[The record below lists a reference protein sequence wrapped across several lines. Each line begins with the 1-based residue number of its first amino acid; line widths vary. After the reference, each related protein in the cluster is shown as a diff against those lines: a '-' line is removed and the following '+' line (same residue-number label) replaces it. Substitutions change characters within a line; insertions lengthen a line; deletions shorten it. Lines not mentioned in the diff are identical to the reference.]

1 MIIYAQQI
9 ENQFDEQYAVA
20 LRWISYY
27 SIIYLSRSCDS
38 HMKETLIIIA
48 AVIAVFI
55 ALYLVFVY
63 IASDSFYQKKQQKAF
78 EKSSV
83 IRAEI
88 KDHVKNIENN
98 LREHGIKGD
107 ETDEVK
113 ELQRVIRECNALSN
127 DGRRSI
133 DRIVEYDAKLDDL
146 ESKALASMSK

>member
-1 MIIYAQQI
+1 
-9 ENQFDEQYAVA
+9 
-20 LRWISYY
+20 
-27 SIIYLSRSCDS
+27 
-38 HMKETLIIIA
+38 MKETLIIIA
-48 AVIAVFI
+48 AVLAVLI

-63 IASDSFYQKKQQKAF
+63 IASDAFYQKKQQKAF

-88 KDHVKNIENN
+88 KDHVKNIEQN
-98 LREHGIKGD
+98 LSDHGIKGD

-146 ESKALASMSK
+146 EAKALASIGK